1 MTIVFES
8 LKEKR
13 YCLVMVLLKL
23 FLSEPEINVEELCHG
38 LPVGHSCSCTG
49 YYTFRCLLRAALGC
63 SKTVVLHDEKLDLTV
78 HISLLTFIK
87 K

>member
-38 LPVGHSCSCTG
+38 FAWFLHGLLHLPLPPSS
-49 YYTFRCLLRAALGC
+49 RL
-63 SKTVVLHDEKLDLTV
+63 EM
-78 HISLLTFIK
+78 
-87 K
+87 

>member
-38 LPVGHSCSCTG
+38 LPGSCTG
-49 YYTFRCLLRAALGC
+49 YYTFRCLLRAASRC
-63 SKTVVLHDEKLDLTV
+63 SRTVVLHDEKLDLTV